1 MKSAKRSD
9 WEEWWESAAADYTFI
24 DREEGVSK
32 MSGGIIH
39 EAILGVLK
47 LKWDSFFK

>member
-1 MKSAKRSD
+1 
-9 WEEWWESAAADYTFI
+9 
-24 DREEGVSK
+24 

-47 LKWDSFFK
+47 LKWDSLGKGKGHRA